1 MDVIG
6 NKLAKVS
13 ILLAFGLAIVLFGC
27 IVPFLYMIE
36 IIYWICKF
44 ESLVISKDASCISRS
59 SSTLLTEN

>member
-27 IVPFLYMIE
+27 IVPFLCMME
-36 IIYWICKF
+36 IIY
-44 ESLVISKDASCISRS
+44 
-59 SSTLLTEN
+59 

>member
-1 MDVIG
+1 MCYVAPLSIIIWRNMDVIG

-36 IIYWICKF
+36 IIY
-44 ESLVISKDASCISRS
+44 
-59 SSTLLTEN
+59 